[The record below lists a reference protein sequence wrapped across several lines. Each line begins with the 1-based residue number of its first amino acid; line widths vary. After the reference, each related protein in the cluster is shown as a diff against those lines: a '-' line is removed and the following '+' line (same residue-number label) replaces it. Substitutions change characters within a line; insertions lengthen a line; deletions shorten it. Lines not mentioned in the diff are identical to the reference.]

1 MHIDSSNYG
10 EAKVG
15 FATGDSVCGIYEYKG
30 SVQPLGFESRDS
42 GIFVD
47 GDEKAYLL
55 TEDVSVSHALP
66 SSTMAGNE
74 T

>member
-15 FATGDSVCGIYEYKG
+15 FATGDSVCGKFEYKG
-30 SVQPLGFESRDS
+30 SVKPLGFESRDS

-47 GDEKAYLL
+47 TDEKAYLL
-55 TEDVSVSHALP
+55 TEDVCGSHALP
-66 SSTMAGNE
+66 SFHYDRK
-74 T
+74 